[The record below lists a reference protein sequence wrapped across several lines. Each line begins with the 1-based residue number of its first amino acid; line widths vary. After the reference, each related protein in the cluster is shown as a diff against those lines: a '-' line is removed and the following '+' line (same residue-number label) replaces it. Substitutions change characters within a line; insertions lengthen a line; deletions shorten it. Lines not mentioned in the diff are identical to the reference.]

1 VSPIAAILCDLG
13 DVVVDEETQVWD
25 EESGLVLRAELVPG
39 MVEVLRQLKARG
51 YRLGAVSD
59 GQVEGARR
67 ILRQHG
73 LEQGLFDT
81 IVISEAVGV
90 QKPDRRIFQA
100 ALDALG
106 VAPADYGRVLM
117 VGNNLAR
124 DVRGANDAGLVS
136 VWLHWNDRYPT
147 QPDDTLETPA
157 YTATSPAEL
166 LALVEQLELVFAGAS
181 LPVVAQDSADLDLAA
196 RYAPII
202 LLDEAEPFPPVA
214 VGYTIFRQP
223 AASPSFPR
231 RLERADDVPP
241 WATAIEYAVWSD
253 WDIGHLYELEHV
265 WTYVG
270 EGGEAPSRLTSRNGG
285 DLPSCLTSRNGG
297 RDGKSGRDGAS
308 DVVWVEESWHGWQN
322 AMTLADGSL
331 PLEGTHPLLYAQP
344 GKHAFAPTPAWYEE
358 IKDKA
363 VEECGP
369 TAGKDGLL
377 VVSLFAGQLP
387 KSLEADALAARYL
400 RARAFTPT
408 FRFNRRFAISADIL
422 LPWPALAAW
431 IPQRIAWWLEQLRNM
446 NPFGA
451 EPLRA
456 KSE

>member
-1 VSPIAAILCDLG
+1 LCDLG

-124 DVRGANDAGLVS
+124 DVQGANNAGLVS

-147 QPDDTLETPA
+147 QPNDTLETPA

-181 LPVVAQDSADLDLAA
+181 LPAVAQDSADLDLAA

-231 RLERADDVPP
+231 RLERAVGDVPP

-270 EGGEAPSRLTSRNGG
+270 A
-285 DLPSCLTSRNGG
+285 
-297 RDGKSGRDGAS
+297 DGN
-308 DVVWVEESWHGWQN
+308 VVWVEASWHGWQN

-331 PLEGTHPLLYAQP
+331 PLENTHPLLYAQP

-377 VVSLFAGQLP
+377 VASLFAGQLP
-387 KSLEADALAARYL
+387 KSPEAAALAARYL

>member
-1 VSPIAAILCDLG
+1 VRPIAAILCDLG
-13 DVVVDEETQVWD
+13 DVLVDEETQVWD
-25 EESGLVLRAELVPG
+25 EETGLVLRAELVPG

-67 ILRQHG
+67 ILHQHG

-90 QKPDRRIFQA
+90 QKPDRRIFRA
-100 ALDALG
+100 ALDALD

-124 DVRGANDAGLVS
+124 DVLGANAAGLIS
-136 VWLHWNDRYPT
+136 VWFHWNDRYPT
-147 QPDDTLETPA
+147 QPDDDLETPA
-157 YTATSPAEL
+157 YTVTLPPEL
-166 LALVEQLELVFAGAS
+166 LALVERLEIVCAGAS
-181 LPVVAQDSADLDLAA
+181 LPAVTQDPADLDLAT

-223 AASPSFPR
+223 TESPSFPR
-231 RLERADDVPP
+231 RLECSVNDVPP
-241 WATAIEYAVWSD
+241 WALAIEYAVWSD

-270 EGGEAPSRLTSRNGG
+270 N
-285 DLPSCLTSRNGG
+285 
-297 RDGKSGRDGAS
+297 DGN
-308 DVVWVEESWHGWQN
+308 VVWVEASWHGWQN
-322 AMTLADGSL
+322 AMTLADGHI
-331 PLEGTHPLLYAQP
+331 PLEGTHPLVYSQP

-358 IKDKA
+358 IRDKA
-363 VEECGP
+363 IEECGP
-369 TAGKDGLL
+369 AAGKDGLL
-377 VVSLFAGQLP
+377 VVSLFAGRLSKP
-387 KSLEADALAARYL
+387 PEADALAARYL
-400 RARAFTPT
+400 RVRAFTPT
-408 FRFNRRFAISADIL
+408 FCFNRRFTISADIL

-431 IPQRIAWWLEQLRNM
+431 IPPRIAWWLEQLRQQ
-446 NPFGA
+446 
-451 EPLRA
+451 
-456 KSE
+456 